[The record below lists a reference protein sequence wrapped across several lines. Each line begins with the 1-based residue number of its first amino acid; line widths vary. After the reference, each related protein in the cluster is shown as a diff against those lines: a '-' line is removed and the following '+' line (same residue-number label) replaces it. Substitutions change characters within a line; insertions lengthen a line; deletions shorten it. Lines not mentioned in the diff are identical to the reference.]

1 MTKGIGRL
9 DAQVGGVA
17 LRSTRFLVWQAPGYD
32 PFTSGNRR
40 GAKGGRVVA
49 LARRSARTVRQGG
62 LGGLAAIVGIAVL
75 NPVMWLALA
84 AAYEDLSNSAA
95 T

>member
-1 MTKGIGRL
+1 M
-9 DAQVGGVA
+9 
-17 LRSTRFLVWQAPGYD
+17 
-32 PFTSGNRR
+32 
-40 GAKGGRVVA
+40 A